1 MACERCL
8 IAATMEAV
16 RRDEQ
21 VSGKRQAEQHKLT
34 KTWRQRLL
42 QFQQRLSRNWCNPLV
57 SQSCSRT
64 ILLEHEAVC
73 CSISLFVENFSS
85 DRQWDTQE
93 QTISSQCSYRPWQ
106 A

>member
-1 MACERCL
+1 MVQEPWNVACERCL

-42 QFQQRLSRNWCNPLV
+42 
-57 SQSCSRT
+57 
-64 ILLEHEAVC
+64 
-73 CSISLFVENFSS
+73 
-85 DRQWDTQE
+85 
-93 QTISSQCSYRPWQ
+93 
-106 A
+106 